1 MFKKERKTIKG
12 LKTFVVISFILLA
25 AFITLFLIYAAF
37 AGDAKDADLKDFGAV
52 MKYHVSGFKGL
63 FTFQFHEASNVIY
76 HGLSSLMYGLII
88 LCVWGYWLTKVLVDD

>member
-25 AFITLFLIYAAF
+25 AFITLFLLYAAF
-37 AGDAKDADLKDFGAV
+37 AGNAGDADLKDFGAV
-52 MKYHVSGFKGL
+52 MKYHVGGFKGL

-76 HGLSSLMYGLII
+76 HSLSSLMYALLLLWI
-88 LCVWGYWLTKVLVDD
+88 LSILENDLV